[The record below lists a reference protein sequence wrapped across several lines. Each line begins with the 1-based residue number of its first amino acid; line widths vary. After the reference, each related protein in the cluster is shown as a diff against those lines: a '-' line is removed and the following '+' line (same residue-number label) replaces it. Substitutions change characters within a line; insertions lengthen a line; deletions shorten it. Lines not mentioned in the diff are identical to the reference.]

1 MTIKLIYYQATVVDI
16 RGIIFLSQLLK
27 SWYER
32 PAGGKEESSMSL
44 PYPKV
49 HVIIN
54 PAAGQNEPILNILND
69 VFHPAGVDWDIS
81 LTHQSGD
88 ATRLAAEAAAS
99 GVDLVVAYGGDGT
112 QMEVANGLLG
122 TGVPQAILPGG
133 TGNAMA
139 HELGVSI
146 HTREA
151 AKLIVNSTKR
161 RAIDLAKFG
170 DRFFMLRAY
179 CGLSAEDAAS
189 REQKDRLGQLAYIQ
203 AALKFIREVPETHYR
218 ATVDGEVIEGEALIV
233 FILNAGSIGGVMG
246 VEIPEIGDVDISDGY
261 LDLYAITKG
270 LKPLRAISKFLL
282 NRENDVNVG
291 VYCWK
296 GKEITIEADTE
307 QDIWIDGEQGGKTPF
322 TTTVVPQALEIV
334 VPD

>member
-1 MTIKLIYYQATVVDI
+1 MK
-16 RGIIFLSQLLK
+16 
-27 SWYER
+27 
-32 PAGGKEESSMSL
+32 L
-44 PYPKV
+44 PYQNV

-69 VFHPAGVDWDIS
+69 VFHPKGVNWDIS

-88 ATRLAAEAAAS
+88 ATRLAKDAVAL
-99 GVDLVVAYGGDGT
+99 GVDLVAAYGGDGT

-139 HELGVSI
+139 HELKVPI
-146 HTREA
+146 NTRQA
-151 AKLIVNSTKR
+151 AELIVSSPKR
-161 RAIDLAKFG
+161 RAIDLAKIG
-170 DRFFMLRAY
+170 DQIFMLRAY
-179 CGLSAEDAAS
+179 CGLSADQAAS
-189 REQKDRLGQLAYIQ
+189 REQKDKYGQLAYVQ

-218 ATVDGEVIEGEALIV
+218 AMVDGEVIEGEALIV

-246 VEIPEIGDVDISDGY
+246 IEIPEIGDVSVSDGY

-270 LKPLRAISKFLL
+270 VKPLRAISKYLL
-282 NRENDVNVG
+282 HRENDANVG

-296 GKEITIEADTE
+296 GKAITIEAATE
-307 QDIWIDGEQGGKTPF
+307 QDVWVDGEIGGKTPF
-322 TTTVVPQALEIV
+322 TVTALPQALEIV
-334 VPD
+334 VPA